1 MNVEFKMPKFGRKL
15 TGKGWFA
22 ELLLTTLG
30 TAIGVG
36 LTFFVNDKV
45 ESAHRRAAQ
54 RETAIMA
61 VCDIDEIVQG
71 LKDEIQLEDSL
82 FKVAMYVA
90 THQEL
95 IDSLPIDTLDIAFKY
110 LYDDPT
116 VVKEWTADTKE
127 NAFNS
132 GIDARMNLGNNQF
145 YDNVQ
150 SCYYVRRSLMK
161 VMADAPMFRRPIRKD
176 AYEDALYKLPI
187 NVIGMNGKPLYPEDW
202 RYVMKSV
209 FEHKSTTLYIKR
221 YFIRREAY
229 QNAITKLE
237 RLNSENKLL
246 MDITAEEIE
255 KYIRQNSENVSQ
267 QTIADLIIGTWL
279 VEGENKDTIAFHED
293 NTLERIWSIKWDVM
307 LPLDVEQKEV
317 CIFMSASLRTKGQWK
332 LDGDTLRR
340 EYDFST
346 TEMLSFDFDTSSFPQ
361 SALERLKDNLENKK
375 EEARITILEAF
386 RHREDTKTEDV
397 VSFDRSGNTMMFTF
411 EETTPAGNKQTM
423 SQQLYRK
430 PE

>member
-1 MNVEFKMPKFGRKL
+1 MNVKFKMPKFGRKL
-15 TGKGWFA
+15 TGKGWLA

-45 ESAHRRAAQ
+45 EDAHRRAAQ

-95 IDSLPIDTLDIAFKY
+95 IDSLSMDTLDMAFKY
-110 LYDDPT
+110 LYDDPM
-116 VVKEWTADTKE
+116 VVKPWTADTKE

-161 VMADAPMFRRPIRKD
+161 VMADAPMFRRPLSKD
-176 AYEDALYKLPI
+176 AYEDFLYELPPADI
-187 NVIGMNGKPLYPEDW
+187 YNDGVPLPDA
-202 RYVMKSV
+202 RRHVMKQV
-209 FEHKSTTLYIKR
+209 FAQKSTTLYIKR
-221 YFIRREAY
+221 YFPRKNAY
-229 QNAITKLE
+229 QDAVTKLE
-237 RLNSENKLL
+237 GLNRENKLL
-246 MDITAEEIE
+246 MDITDEDIE

-267 QTIADLIIGTWL
+267 QAIADLIIGTWL
-279 VEGENKDTIAFHED
+279 LNKDTITFHED
-293 NTLERIWSIKWDVM
+293 NTFERTWAAEFQAEIQLEK
-307 LPLDVEQKEV
+307 EQKEV
-317 CIFMSASLRTKGQWK
+317 LVLVPTAFCTKGQWT
-332 LDGDTLRR
+332 LNGDTLT
-340 EYDFST
+340 YDCDNSSA
-346 TEMLSFDFDTSSFPQ
+346 EMLSFDFDTSNFPQ
-361 SALERLKDNLENKK
+361 STLERLKDSLEFVKEMMRRSILEN
-375 EEARITILEAF
+375 F
-386 RHREDTKTEDV
+386 RQQTMKFDEV
-397 VSFDRSGNTMMFTF
+397 VSFDKSGNTMVWTH
-411 EETTPAGNKQTM
+411 EESTPAGNKQTTSM
-423 SQQLYRK
+423 QLYRK

>member
-1 MNVEFKMPKFGRKL
+1 MNVKFKMPKFGRKL
-15 TGKGWFA
+15 TLKGWLK

-30 TAIGVG
+30 TAIGLG

-45 ESAHRRAAQ
+45 EDAHRRAAQ

-82 FKVAMYVA
+82 FKVAMSVA

-95 IDSLPIDTLDIAFKY
+95 IDSLPMDTLDMAFKY

-116 VVKEWTADTKE
+116 VVKPWTADTKE

-150 SCYYVRRSLMK
+150 QCYYVRRSLMK
-161 VMADAPMFRRPIRKD
+161 VMADAPMFQRPVSKN
-176 AYEDALYKLPI
+176 AYEDALYELPTDALDHHG
-187 NVIGMNGKPLYPEDW
+187 VPLPDAR

-209 FEHKSTTLYIKR
+209 FAHKSTTLYNKR

-229 QNAITKLE
+229 QNAIMKLE
-237 RLNSENKLL
+237 RLNRENKLL
-246 MDITAEEIE
+246 MDITDEDIE

-279 VEGENKDTIAFHED
+279 VEGKNTFAFHED
-293 NTLERIWSIKWDVM
+293 NTFEMTCVTELQAQVLLEE
-307 LPLDVEQKEV
+307 EQKEV
-317 CIFMSASLRTKGQWK
+317 FVVIPASFRTKGQWM
-332 LDGDTLRR
+332 LNGDTLRG

-346 TEMLSFDFDTSSFPQ
+346 AEMLSFDYDTSSFPQ
-361 SALERLKDNLENKK
+361 SALERMKDSLEIEK
-375 EEARITILEAF
+375 EETRKEFLEMF
-386 RHREDTKTEDV
+386 RHREDTKHESV
-397 VSFDRSGNTMMFTF
+397 VSFDKSGTTMVWTS
-411 EETTPAGNKQTM
+411 EETTPAGNKQTSSM
-423 SQQLYRK
+423 QLYRK
-430 PE
+430 TE